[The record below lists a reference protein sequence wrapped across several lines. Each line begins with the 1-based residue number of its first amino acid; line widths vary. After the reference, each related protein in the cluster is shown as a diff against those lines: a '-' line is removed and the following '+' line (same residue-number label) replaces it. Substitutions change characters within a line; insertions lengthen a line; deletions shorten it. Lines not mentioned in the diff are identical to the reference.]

1 MSNRCG
7 QQWVVVVIVSLVACM
22 RAVGDDSYSGQPL
35 IQAQFDKL
43 IPTSYPTATSRFD
56 RLRET
61 TWPLVDPGV
70 ATIPIT
76 DNLVH
81 PLEHPLLIT
90 SEGTGQLPRIRSI
103 RETVKVIGQESKAH
117 LPRTGGR
124 AN

>member
-1 MSNRCG
+1 
-7 QQWVVVVIVSLVACM
+7 
-22 RAVGDDSYSGQPL
+22 
-35 IQAQFDKL
+35 
-43 IPTSYPTATSRFD
+43 
-56 RLRET
+56 
-61 TWPLVDPGV
+61 LVDPGV

-103 RETVKVIGQESKAH
+103 RETVRVIGQESKAH